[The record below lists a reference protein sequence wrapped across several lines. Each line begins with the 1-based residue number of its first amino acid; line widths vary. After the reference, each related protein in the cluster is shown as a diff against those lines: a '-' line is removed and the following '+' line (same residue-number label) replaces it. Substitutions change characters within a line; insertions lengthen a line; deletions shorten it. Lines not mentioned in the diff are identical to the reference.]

1 MNISFYLRPK
11 LFSTLKFNIYLYVY
25 IIEQQDTKD
34 HLDSQIIDIILSGMS
49 DVSVLTRDNLSE
61 YMDKEDL
68 IVVYSTNWCNKCVR
82 LKPFLYEL
90 PENYTVVIV
99 DAEKFL
105 KSVKFMPGGVNGY
118 PTIALFNRG
127 YFIEELDTQLIL
139 TKTLK

>member
-1 MNISFYLRPK
+1 
-11 LFSTLKFNIYLYVY
+11 
-25 IIEQQDTKD
+25 
-34 HLDSQIIDIILSGMS
+34 MS

-127 YFIEELDTQLIL
+127 YFIEELDTQLI
-139 TKTLK
+139 